1 MKVILLKDVA
11 KIGRRHQIVEV
22 PDGFALNK
30 LIPRRE
36 AEIATPANVKRIE
49 ERNKNTVAISTSEAT
64 HVGMLEKE
72 TESVPLIVPMEANQQ
87 GHLFQS
93 VHLSDLQ
100 TALALRKL
108 SVVDSQVV
116 LTTPIKSVGAH
127 VVPLQA
133 GGVTKQLYI
142 MVTAK
147 TK

>member
-11 KIGRRHQIVEV
+11 KIGRRHHIVEV

-36 AEIATPANVKRIE
+36 AEIATPANIKRIE
-49 ERNKNTVAISTSEAT
+49 VRNKNTEAVSTSEAAQ
-64 HVGMLEKE
+64 VSMLEKDTLE
-72 TESVPLIVPMEANQQ
+72 TPLIVPMEANLQ

-100 TALALRKL
+100 AALTLRKL
-108 SVVDSQVV
+108 SVSESQFI

-133 GGVTKQLYI
+133 GGVTKHLHI

>member
-36 AEIATPANVKRIE
+36 AEIATPANMKRIE
-49 ERNKNTVAISTSEAT
+49 ERNKNTMAISTSEAS
-64 HVGMLEKE
+64 HVGMLERE
-72 TESVPLIVPMEANQQ
+72 TESAPLIVPMEANQQ

-100 TALALRKL
+100 AALTLRKL
-108 SVVDSQVV
+108 SVVEDQVI

-127 VVPLQA
+127 TITLQA
-133 GGVTKQLYI
+133 GGVTKQLHI
-142 MVTAK
+142 LVTAK
-147 TK
+147 SK